1 MDVNT
6 AKYSKYSYLYL
17 YLYIVK
23 YNFEGTGKRSK

>member
-17 YLYIVK
+17 YIVK
-23 YNFEGTGKRSK
+23 YNFAGTGKRSK